1 MQYPITQLFRVDAAL
16 VLEKMKH
23 HQTYRFHPR
32 PDASE
37 GGPALMSGNGRLQ
50 ITEHYC
56 LLGKKNGALASDA
69 MASWQYL
76 MPLAILLWSIAECS
90 LHLKW

>member
-1 MQYPITQLFRVDAAL
+1 MASWQYLIYFVGAVR
-16 VLEKMKH
+16 
-23 HQTYRFHPR
+23 
-32 PDASE
+32 
-37 GGPALMSGNGRLQ
+37 SGNGRLQ

-76 MPLAILLWSIAECS
+76 MPLAILLRSIAECS